1 MKKRKEK
8 ERGGSRIMAVAL
20 SQWHSCACTHAHTY
34 THSRALVDKCR
45 LSREGG
51 CISKEDSTAMQLYLL
66 CLHGVRKQIQLKKKK
81 QRPLFRSLISVS
93 ILSMLENLSE
103 TF

>member
-1 MKKRKEK
+1 
-8 ERGGSRIMAVAL
+8 MAVAL
-20 SQWHSCACTHAHTY
+20 SQWHTCTCVCKCASTRIHTHTHKCTE
-34 THSRALVDKCR
+34 SRALVDKCR

-51 CISKEDSTAMQLYLL
+51 CISKEDSTVMQLYLL
-66 CLHGVRKQIQLKKKK
+66 CLHGVRKQIQLEKKKK
-81 QRPLFRSLISVS
+81 QRPLFRSLISES

>member
-1 MKKRKEK
+1 MRVRAC
-8 ERGGSRIMAVAL
+8 ERRS
-20 SQWHSCACTHAHTY
+20 AHTQA
-34 THSRALVDKCR
+34 HRSRALVDKCR

-51 CISKEDSTAMQLYLL
+51 CISKEDSTVMQLYLL
-66 CLHGVRKQIQLKKKK
+66 CLHGVRKKIQLEEKKKKKK
-81 QRPLFRSLISVS
+81 QRPLFRSLISES

>member
-1 MKKRKEK
+1 
-8 ERGGSRIMAVAL
+8 MAVAL
-20 SQWHSCACTHAHTY
+20 SQWHVAVRVCERRSAHTQA
-34 THSRALVDKCR
+34 HRSRALVDKCR

-51 CISKEDSTAMQLYLL
+51 CISKEDSTVMQLYLL
-66 CLHGVRKQIQLKKKK
+66 RLHGVRKKKNIQLERKKKKKK
-81 QRPLFRSLISVS
+81 QRPLFRSLISES

>member
-1 MKKRKEK
+1 
-8 ERGGSRIMAVAL
+8 MAVAL
-20 SQWHSCACTHAHTY
+20 SQWHVAVCVCERRSAHTQA
-34 THSRALVDKCR
+34 HRSRALVDKCR

-51 CISKEDSTAMQLYLL
+51 CISKEDSTVMQLYLL
-66 CLHGVRKQIQLKKKK
+66 RLHGVRKKNSIEKKKKKK
-81 QRPLFRSLISVS
+81 QRPLFRSLISES

>member
-1 MKKRKEK
+1 
-8 ERGGSRIMAVAL
+8 MAVAL
-20 SQWHSCACTHAHTY
+20 SQWHSCVCTQAHA
-34 THSRALVDKCR
+34 HSRALVDKCR
-45 LSREGG
+45 LSREDG
-51 CISKEDSTAMQLYLL
+51 CISKEDSTVMQLYLL

-103 TF
+103 TFQIKASLLQK

>member
-1 MKKRKEK
+1 VRVQVRVCK
-8 ERGGSRIMAVAL
+8 
-20 SQWHSCACTHAHTY
+20 CTHTHTH
-34 THSRALVDKCR
+34 TRAESRALVDKCR

-51 CISKEDSTAMQLYLL
+51 CISQEDSTVMQLYLL
-66 CLHGVRKQIQLKKKK
+66 CLHGVRKQIQLKGKKKK
-81 QRPLFRSLISVS
+81 QRPLFRSLISES

>member
-1 MKKRKEK
+1 
-8 ERGGSRIMAVAL
+8 MAVAL
-20 SQWHSCACTHAHTY
+20 SQWHTCTCVCKCASTRIHTHTHMCTE
-34 THSRALVDKCR
+34 SRALVDKRR

-51 CISKEDSTAMQLYLL
+51 CISKEDSTVMQLYLL
-66 CLHGVRKQIQLKKKK
+66 CLHGVRKQIKLEKKKK
-81 QRPLFRSLISVS
+81 QRPLFRSLISES

>member
-1 MKKRKEK
+1 
-8 ERGGSRIMAVAL
+8 MAVAL
-20 SQWHSCACTHAHTY
+20 SQWHVAVCVCERRSAHTQA
-34 THSRALVDKCR
+34 HRSRALVDKCR

-51 CISKEDSTAMQLYLL
+51 CISKEDSTVMQLYLL
-66 CLHGVRKQIQLKKKK
+66 RLHGVRKKNSIGKKKKK
-81 QRPLFRSLISVS
+81 QRPLFRSLISES